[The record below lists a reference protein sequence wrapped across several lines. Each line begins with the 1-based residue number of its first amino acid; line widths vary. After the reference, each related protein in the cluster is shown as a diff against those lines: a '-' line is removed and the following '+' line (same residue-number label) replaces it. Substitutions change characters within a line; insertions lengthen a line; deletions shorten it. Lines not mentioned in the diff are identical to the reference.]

1 MWIAST
7 GWGVSSTGGSMHV
20 RPSLISIVTIAL
32 SVLASSDTAAQKKP
46 KALPEIPGQAA
57 FRCTDSAYEGSD
69 GICADG
75 IPGIYMHDGEGVL
88 AALRE
93 GDREFKVSVTNVV
106 DPQFRHF
113 VVRFPESKISAPAL
127 AFECSGPTCYAG
139 DNLLGRVIQTTVI
152 PSAPGSGGQNA
163 GAATNLLNAAG
174 DEIPGGLTSL
184 APGSST
190 RARFLMGFPDPD
202 GRGYRW
208 AVYYNSYLYPGTGHV
223 TVTRGSNL
231 DEDPAM
237 DACTWTIE
245 AGATDVAGLILF
257 NVGGKRANTQSFEG
271 RFSMPFKITFQ
282 ANPTHCP

>member
-1 MWIAST
+1 
-7 GWGVSSTGGSMHV
+7 MHV
-20 RPSLISIVTIAL
+20 RRSLIPVITMAL
-32 SVLASSDTAAQKKP
+32 TALASPQITAQKKG
-46 KALPEIPGQAA
+46 KALSEIPGEAA
-57 FRCTDSAYEGSD
+57 FRCTDSAYEGTD

-75 IPGIYMHDGEGVL
+75 IPGIYIHDGQGVI

-93 GDREFKVSVTNVV
+93 PDREFKVSVTNEV
-106 DPQFRHF
+106 DPQPRHF
-113 VVRFPESKISAPAL
+113 VIRFPQSKVSEPAL

-163 GAATNLLNAAG
+163 GAATNLVNAAG
-174 DEIPGGLTSL
+174 EEIPGGLTSITS
-184 APGSST
+184 GDSS

-208 AVYYNSYLYPGTGHV
+208 AVYYNNYLYPGTGLV
-223 TVTRGSNL
+223 TVTRGSNF
-231 DEDPAM
+231 DGNSET
-237 DACTWTIE
+237 DACSWTIE